1 MENQILANT
10 SNYLP
15 EIEADSPSAGDG
27 SVSRIDASN
36 GAAVASSLESSG
48 GPMGA
53 DIKTAEFD
61 VQKTADELRGYLK
74 SEADFQTVAT
84 TAMKDKA
91 AAALKAGEL
100 LTEVAK
106 NHQDAFDEVCR
117 IAGLAKTRVYELM
130 RAAKGGLE
138 ALEAIQEG
146 NRQRQQKYRERKKAR
161 TKSAKAAKSKADL
174 EKVSVTVG
182 GVTES
187 PPTQP
192 VGNGLDPEVAA
203 EARKAEY
210 AAMEQGE
217 DAAAPA
223 NSKPTATH
231 ELIVA
236 PEEKAQRQKETE
248 ERRAQT
254 REKQEALQDHDDQ
267 QDRVSGH
274 LGESSTG
281 VDCSAAAKPT
291 PGSPPAPK
299 ETFRGVAEALTQ
311 DLHDWLESYGIDPAT
326 EKVRQAIQTF
336 VAAVVP
342 APAQ

>member
-10 SNYLP
+10 ANYLP
-15 EIEADSPSAGDG
+15 EIEADSPCAGDG

-36 GAAVASSLESSG
+36 GAAVASGLESSG

-53 DIKTAEFD
+53 DTKDTEFD
-61 VQKTADELRGYLK
+61 VQKTGEELRGYLK
-74 SEADFQTVAT
+74 LEADSQ
-84 TAMKDKA
+84 AMSEKA
-91 AAALKAGEL
+91 LKEKNEAALRAGEL

-106 NHQDAFDEVCR
+106 NHKGHFDKVCE

-130 RAAKGGLE
+130 RAAKGGLK
-138 ALEAIQEG
+138 ALEAMQEG
-146 NRQRQQKYRERKKAR
+146 NRQRQQEYRERKKAL

-223 NSKPTATH
+223 NSKPTATY
-231 ELIVA
+231 EPIVA
-236 PEEKAQRQKETE
+236 PEEKAQRLKETE

-254 REKQEALQDHDDQ
+254 REKRE
-267 QDRVSGH
+267 
-274 LGESSTG
+274 
-281 VDCSAAAKPT
+281 
-291 PGSPPAPK
+291 
-299 ETFRGVAEALTQ
+299 GVAEALT
-311 DLHDWLESYGIDPAT
+311 DALRALVKSHGIDPGADN
-326 EKVRQAIQTF
+326 VRRAIQTF

-342 APAQ
+342 APAK

>member
-1 MENQILANT
+1 MN
-10 SNYLP
+10 
-15 EIEADSPSAGDG
+15 ADA
-27 SVSRIDASN
+27 
-36 GAAVASSLESSG
+36 
-48 GPMGA
+48 
-53 DIKTAEFD
+53 KTAEFD
-61 VQKTADELRGYLK
+61 VQKTAEELRGYLK
-74 SEADFQTVAT
+74 SEADFQAVAT

-106 NHQDAFDEVCR
+106 NHKDAFHEVCR

-146 NRQRQQKYRERKKAR
+146 NRQRQQKYRKRKKAR
-161 TKSAKAAKSKADL
+161 TKSAKAAGKADL

-192 VGNGLDPEVAA
+192 IGNGLDPEVAA

-223 NSKPTATH
+223 NSKPTATD

-254 REKQEALQDHDDQ
+254 REKLDALQDHDDQ
-267 QDRVSGH
+267 QHRVSGH
-274 LGESSTG
+274 LRESSTG
-281 VDCSAAAKPT
+281 VDCSAAAKPA

-299 ETFRGVAEALTQ
+299 ETFWGVAEALTEA
-311 DLHDWLESYGIDPAT
+311 LRVLVKSHGIDPEADT
-326 EKVRQAIQTF
+326 VRRAIQTF
-336 VAAVVP
+336 VATVVP
-342 APAQ
+342 PAK